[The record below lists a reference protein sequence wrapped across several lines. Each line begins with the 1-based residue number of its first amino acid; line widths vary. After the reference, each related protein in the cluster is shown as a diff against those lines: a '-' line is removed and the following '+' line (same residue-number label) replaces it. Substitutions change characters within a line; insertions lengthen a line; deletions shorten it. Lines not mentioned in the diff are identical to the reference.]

1 MPWLWPWMML
11 RNREVATG
19 ELASDLRNFPL
30 PRIRSLGMSAHGNGL
45 PFSGRQA
52 IATGRDASPY
62 KAEQVAYCRGDP
74 KDNDQQDDLFCRQ
87 RAA

>member
-1 MPWLWPWMML
+1 MPWLWSWRML
-11 RNREVATG
+11 RYREIATS
-19 ELASDLRNFPL
+19 ELASDPRNFPL

-45 PFSGRQA
+45 PVSDRQTVA
-52 IATGRDASPY
+52 AGRDASPC
-62 KAEQVAYCRGDP
+62 KAEQIAQCRGDP